1 METKNTAQLPPLE
14 TEYQLL
20 ITEILRKLL
29 ADFRLDLLRELR
41 MALHEKTVP
50 QQKQWLKSAEVKKL
64 LGISHGTL
72 QTLRNKGTIPF
83 TKIGGVIYYNSQD
96 IAVMMNKH
104 KYESF

>member
-1 METKNTAQLPPLE
+1 METKNTTQLPPRE
-14 TEYQLL
+14 IEYQLL

-29 ADFRLDLLRELR
+29 NDFRQELLREMR
-41 MALHEKTVP
+41 MVLHEKTP
-50 QQKQWLKSAEVKKL
+50 PPQKQWLKSTEVKKL

-83 TKIGGVIYYNSQD
+83 TRIGGVIYYNSND
-96 IAVMMNKH
+96 ITVMMDKN